1 MRFVPALAASLFG
14 LSGAACGGGDLT
26 LPEELLPASIT
37 ALAGGGQSGF
47 PGAELPDPLVVRV
60 DDSQGRPIPGV
71 RVAFQP
77 ADRDDG
83 GQTTPDTALTDA
95 DGEAVSHWV
104 LGDREGRQT
113 VEAEVVGQG
122 LDVVSFTA
130 TATADEPEPGPEPSA
145 ERSTIVASPASIEV
159 GAEESIITVIVRDED
174 GATLAG
180 AVVALSATGDG
191 NVLVQPSGPT
201 GSDGVASGRLRS
213 AVPGTKVV
221 AAVVNGSVA
230 LVEAAE
236 VTVTL
241 PQTLPDHLVFLV
253 PPSNNEEGEP
263 IFPAVEVAVVDA
275 DGNVM
280 PVAGIEIEMALI
292 DAKGHD
298 HGDLG
303 GTTIVATG
311 DNGIAVFPD
320 LEVDR
325 DDEDYRLRASVP
337 ALPELEPVLSEIFH
351 VED

>member
-1 MRFVPALAASLFG
+1 MRVVPALAASLFG

-26 LPEELLPASIT
+26 LPEEQLPASIT

-60 DDSQGRPIPGV
+60 DDSEGRPIPGV

-77 ADRDDG
+77 ADRDAG

-130 TATADEPEPGPEPSA
+130 TATADGPEPGPEPSA
-145 ERSTIVASPASIEV
+145 ERSTIAASPAGIEV
-159 GAEESIITVIVRDED
+159 GVGESIITVIVRDED
-174 GATLAG
+174 GSTLAG

-201 GSDGVASGRLRS
+201 GADGVAKGSLRS
-213 AVPGTKVV
+213 DVPGTKVV

-236 VTVTL
+236 VTVTV
-241 PQTLPDHLVFLV
+241 PQTLPARLVFRV
-253 PPSNNEEGEP
+253 QPSDTEEDEP
-263 IFPAVEVAVVDA
+263 ISPAVEVAVVDA
-275 DGNVM
+275 DGNAM
-280 PVAGIEIEMALI
+280 PVAGIEIQMALI
-292 DAKGHD
+292 DEHGHD

-303 GTTIVATG
+303 GTTLVATG
-311 DNGIAVFPD
+311 ENGIAVFPD
-320 LEVDR
+320 LEADR
-325 DDEDYRLRASVP
+325 ERNEYRLRASVP
-337 ALPELEPVLSEIFH
+337 ALPEVEPILSETFD

>member
-26 LPEELLPASIT
+26 LPEEQLPASIT

-60 DDSQGRPIPGV
+60 DDSEGRPIPGV

-77 ADRDDG
+77 ADRDAG

-130 TATADEPEPGPEPSA
+130 TANADEPEPGPQPSA

-174 GATLAG
+174 GAPLAG

-201 GSDGVASGRLRS
+201 GADGVASGRLRS

-241 PQTLPDHLVFLV
+241 PQTLPDRLVFLV
-253 PPSNNEEGEP
+253 PPSDSEEGEP
-263 IFPAVEVAVVDA
+263 ISRPSRWPSWMRTATSCRSRASRSRWRSSTRGA
-275 DGNVM
+275 TITATSTA
-280 PVAGIEIEMALI
+280 PRSWPP
-292 DAKGHD
+292 
-298 HGDLG
+298 
-303 GTTIVATG
+303 GTTASPSSRTSRWTVKTRAIGCAHPCQ
-311 DNGIAVFPD
+311 ACRRS
-320 LEVDR
+320 DR
-325 DDEDYRLRASVP
+325 S
-337 ALPELEPVLSEIFH
+337 
-351 VED
+351 

>member
-1 MRFVPALAASLFG
+1 
-14 LSGAACGGGDLT
+14 
-26 LPEELLPASIT
+26 
-37 ALAGGGQSGF
+37 
-47 PGAELPDPLVVRV
+47 
-60 DDSQGRPIPGV
+60 V

-145 ERSTIVASPASIEV
+145 ERSTIAASPASIEV
-159 GAEESIITVIVRDED
+159 GAEESIITVIVRDQD

-201 GSDGVASGRLRS
+201 GADGVASGRLRS
-213 AVPGTKVV
+213 AVPGVKAV

-230 LVEAAE
+230 LVGAAE

-241 PQTLPDHLVFLV
+241 PQTLPDRLVFLV
-253 PPSNNEEGEP
+253 PPSDSEEGEP
-263 IFPAVEVAVVDA
+263 ISPAVEVAVVDA

-280 PVAGIEIEMALI
+280 PVAGIEIAMALI
-292 DAKGHD
+292 DPKGHD
-298 HGDLG
+298 HGDLD

-320 LEVDR
+320 LEVDS

-337 ALPELEPVLSEIFH
+337 ALPELGPVLSETFH